1 MPRIVASQ
9 TLATGRACAP
19 SACLQWS
26 DDGQVVVATKEALHI
41 LTPRVGAALEHE
53 VLDAPREREC
63 AGAYAPDPVHEDPTA
78 SVVPS
83 MVLGGP
89 AWYAAAWS
97 PSSAARSCLLAT
109 IDTRRS
115 VRLYA
120 GPTCLGDVD
129 MPRLRDDDDDMARQC
144 TCLAWQPH
152 AAAPAWLLVGTRSG
166 HVVLFRVQDT
176 WEYVAHSVVPGCVRA
191 ISWGT
196 HVMVHAGE
204 HLVQLHMPRMS
215 VVATRRVGAAHISGL
230 VQLRGR
236 WLWATPHACWAW
248 DADGQVRSA
257 DTRASHA
264 AGHDATR
271 LILSDGT
278 AWDGDSLEA
287 CAPPRLWGYAT
298 DASGWCAMLQE
309 ADEDAPWRYVITHKL
324 AFTLHM
330 PPTPPPVPTDGAPAS
345 AWRAWALW
353 RQERGQEACEALW
366 TELRTRVTELDARVD
381 ALLTKRPAAAAWLEE
396 LRHAHRWA
404 WWIHLTSADEAAA
417 HGLQGLPW
425 TVTWLGGVCR
435 AAALLE
441 SDAKDEAYARR
452 VAAALF
458 CMAQQAGVRERT
470 CLEHYSHRLLPPDTY
485 ADWVRAGAP
494 QLDEACPACGASMA
508 FELAPYARCTAQH
521 VLDRC
526 VATWALLDGTDTL
539 TCTGCERQAS
549 AHTSWSSCP
558 ACGNRW
564 RS

>member
-53 VLDAPREREC
+53 VLGAPPESEC

-129 MPRLRDDDDDMARQC
+129 MPRLRDDDDMARQC

-152 AAAPAWLLVGTRSG
+152 AAEPAWLLIGTRSG

-230 VQLRGR
+230 VQLRSR
-236 WLWATPHACWAW
+236 WLWATPHTCWAW

-278 AWDGDSLEA
+278 AWDGDSLEP

-345 AWRAWALW
+345 VWRAWALW

-366 TELRTRVTELDARVD
+366 TELHARVTELDARVD
-381 ALLTKRPAAAAWLEE
+381 ALLTTRPAAAAWLEE

-458 CMAQQAGVRERT
+458 CMAQQAG
-470 CLEHYSHRLLPPDTY
+470 S
-485 ADWVRAGAP
+485 
-494 QLDEACPACGASMA
+494 S
-508 FELAPYARCTAQH
+508 
-521 VLDRC
+521 
-526 VATWALLDGTDTL
+526 
-539 TCTGCERQAS
+539 S
-549 AHTSWSSCP
+549 ITS
-558 ACGNRW
+558 
-564 RS
+564 

>member
-129 MPRLRDDDDDMARQC
+129 MPRLRDDDDMARQC

-236 WLWATPHACWAW
+236 WLWATPHA
-248 DADGQVRSA
+248 
-257 DTRASHA
+257 
-264 AGHDATR
+264 
-271 LILSDGT
+271 
-278 AWDGDSLEA
+278 
-287 CAPPRLWGYAT
+287 
-298 DASGWCAMLQE
+298 
-309 ADEDAPWRYVITHKL
+309 
-324 AFTLHM
+324 
-330 PPTPPPVPTDGAPAS
+330 
-345 AWRAWALW
+345 
-353 RQERGQEACEALW
+353 
-366 TELRTRVTELDARVD
+366 
-381 ALLTKRPAAAAWLEE
+381 
-396 LRHAHRWA
+396 
-404 WWIHLTSADEAAA
+404 
-417 HGLQGLPW
+417 
-425 TVTWLGGVCR
+425 
-435 AAALLE
+435 
-441 SDAKDEAYARR
+441 
-452 VAAALF
+452 
-458 CMAQQAGVRERT
+458 
-470 CLEHYSHRLLPPDTY
+470 
-485 ADWVRAGAP
+485 
-494 QLDEACPACGASMA
+494 
-508 FELAPYARCTAQH
+508 
-521 VLDRC
+521 
-526 VATWALLDGTDTL
+526 
-539 TCTGCERQAS
+539 
-549 AHTSWSSCP
+549 
-558 ACGNRW
+558 
-564 RS
+564 